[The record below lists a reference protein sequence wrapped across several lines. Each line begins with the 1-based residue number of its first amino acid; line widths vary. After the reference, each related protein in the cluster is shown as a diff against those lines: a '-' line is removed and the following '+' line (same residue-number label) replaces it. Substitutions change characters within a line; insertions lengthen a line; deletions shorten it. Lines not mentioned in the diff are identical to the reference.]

1 MGNTPLELIKAVHSF
16 SNIMFKRLLD
26 NVHKS
31 HWSEE
36 PCNRKFL
43 LDELDKRLVS
53 LKQIYPDSNTPVD
66 EFSEKCADIAN
77 FAMMLSDNYQKRRY
91 DINGEFDNISDGQPY

>member
-1 MGNTPLELIKAVHSF
+1 MNTPLNLIKSIHNF
-16 SNIMFKRLLD
+16 SNIMFKRLMD
-26 NVHKS
+26 NVHKT

-53 LKQIYPDSNTPVD
+53 LKQIYPMGDTSVD
-66 EFSEKCADIAN
+66 ELSEKCADIAN